1 MRCAVVTTSRADY
14 GLLRWPMHAIGASG
28 KLELLTVV
36 GGSHLSSR
44 HGMTVREIRADGFEI
59 AAEVDHIV
67 DDMSDVGVAT
77 SMGLALSGFAKTYD
91 ALKPDL
97 VIVLGDRF
105 EVYAAVAAATILR
118 RPVAHLCGGDVT
130 EGAYDDA
137 FRHGISKAAS
147 LHFPSTTE
155 AAQRLKQMGEPSER
169 IFMVG
174 SPGLDALHR
183 ISWRDRATT
192 FAEIGLRPRKR
203 NVIVTYHPVTREP
216 GAGEQ
221 QIRALTDALSAYGDD
236 IGIVFTGVNADSE
249 GDRLAAHI
257 QTYAA
262 GRENV
267 RLVLSLGQTG
277 YLNAVRH
284 MDAVVGNSSSG
295 LYEVP
300 SLGIPTVNIGNR
312 QAGRLKAASVIDT
325 PGTDATSIQAALEE
339 AFRLYCSQVTNPY
352 GDGHS
357 SGRIVAA
364 LEQFSAN
371 PKALLRKSFIDLPTA
386 SDPTS

>member
-14 GLLRWPMHAIGASG
+14 GLLRWPMHAISASDN
-28 KLELLTVV
+28 LELLTVV

-44 HGMTVREIRADGFEI
+44 HGMTIREVRADGFEV
-59 AAEVDHIV
+59 AAEVDHII
-67 DDMSDVGVAT
+67 DDMSDVGIAE
-77 SMGLALSGFAKTYD
+77 SMGLALSGFAKAYD
-91 ALKPDL
+91 VLKPDL

-105 EVYAAVAAATILR
+105 EVYAAVAAATIMRL
-118 RPVAHLCGGDVT
+118 PIAHLCGGDVT

-147 LHFPSTTE
+147 LHFPSNTD
-155 AAQRLKQMGEPSER
+155 AARRLKQMGEPSDR

-174 SPGLDALHR
+174 SPGLDALHQ
-183 ISWRDRATT
+183 IAWIDRAAA

-216 GAGEQ
+216 GAGKL
-221 QIRALTDALSAYGDD
+221 QIQALTDALSVYGDD
-236 IGIVFTGVNADSE
+236 LGIVFTGVNADSE

-262 GRENV
+262 GRDNV

-277 YLNAVRH
+277 YLNAARH

-300 SLGIPTVNIGNR
+300 SLGVPTVNIGNR

-325 PGTDATSIQAALEE
+325 PGTDAGSIQAALED
-339 AFRLYCSQVTNPY
+339 AFCLDCSQVINPY
-352 GDGHS
+352 GDGRS
-357 SGRIVAA
+357 SARIVAA
-364 LEQFSAN
+364 LEQFRAN
-371 PKALLRKSFIDLPTA
+371 PGALLRKSFIDQPPA
-386 SDPTS
+386 CE